1 MYPKS
6 AMLAVLLWANI
17 RKKESAA
24 DGNREDTMKEFISRL
39 RLGDSKS
46 WERRDHFKFR
56 VREAGRGCWWA
67 RMRGSLALF
76 YLPGDPYSC
85 YKSLKCEPKQTTR
98 INRNHMTNC

>member
-46 WERRDHFKFR
+46 WERRDRFKFR

-67 RMRGSLALF
+67 RMRFFSSILL
-76 YLPGDPYSC
+76 
-85 YKSLKCEPKQTTR
+85 TR
-98 INRNHMTNC
+98 RPIQLLQVSEM